1 MAEKYTGEQAI
12 IRLWERIGQA
22 FVRKDGNKVLSDNN
36 FANEDKEKLDSLHNY
51 ELPIA
56 SAETLGGVK
65 IGEGINVAADGTIS
79 AAITPSAQVNWNQVI
94 DTPTTLEGYGITDAA
109 TKEELQEI
117 AEKIAKVVEY
127 KGAVDTVADLDE
139 IENPRIG
146 DMWNVRE
153 NGHNYAWDGEAWDDL
168 GGFVD
173 LSNYWSKDELV
184 EMTVDEIDVITGF
197 ATNVETF
204 KEILKNGGNVD
215 LATNMAPNESFEVKA
230 DTVIDLNGKTL
241 TGSVGG
247 PLFNVNGAKLTL
259 KGEGTV
265 INNHHLAVASN
276 GGEVVIESGNYDSSY
291 EGFKGLGE
299 GAKIIMNGGTLT
311 TSECALGV
319 NRGAYLELNGGTI
332 TTRDNMGI
340 GTNGK
345 NGEGG
350 NTIVMNGGE
359 IVGSITT
366 NGYEAIGVYIA
377 NNDSFTMNGGSIIGN
392 GGAGIC
398 MRGGTVVINDGYIE
412 GKSSENRPVGSTG
425 WIGDMKGEAGNM
437 TQSAI
442 IYHEKANYP
451 GKEGMSLTVN
461 GGVIKGAVH
470 SIEVL
475 SDEVEPAVTVTGG
488 EFTPAYQPVD

>member
-12 IRLWERIGQA
+12 IRLWERIGQVY
-22 FVRKDGNKVLSDNN
+22 VRKDGDKVLSDNN
-36 FANEDKEKLDSLHNY
+36 FSNEDKEKLGSLHNY
-51 ELPIA
+51 ELPTA

-65 IGEGINVAADGTIS
+65 IGAGIHKADDGTIS
-79 AAITPSAQVNWNQVI
+79 VDASPSGSVDWENVEN
-94 DTPTTLEGYGITDAA
+94 TPTTLEGYGITNAA
-109 TKEELQEI
+109 TKEELQEL

-127 KGAVDTVADLDE
+127 KGAVDTVADLDD

-168 GGFVD
+168 GGFID

-184 EMTVDEIDVITGF
+184 EITVDEIDVITGF
-197 ATNVETF
+197 ATNIETF
-204 KEILKNGGNVD
+204 KEILKNGGDVE
-215 LATNMAPNESFEVKA
+215 LAANMTPDESLEIKA
-230 DTVIDLNGKTL
+230 DTVIDLNGKSL
-241 TGSVGG
+241 TGSVNG
-247 PLFNVNGAKLTL
+247 PLFNVDGAKLTL
-259 KGEGTV
+259 KGNGNVT
-265 INNHHLAVASN
+265 NGNYLAVASN
-276 GGEVVIESGNYDSSY
+276 GGEVVIENGNYDSTY
-291 EGFKGLGE
+291 EGFKALGE
-299 GAKIIMNGGTLT
+299 GAKIVMNGGTVT
-311 TSECALGV
+311 TNECALGV
-319 NRGAYLELNGGTI
+319 NRGAYLEMNGGTI
-332 TTRDNMGI
+332 VTRDNMGI

-345 NGEGG
+345 GGEGG

-359 IVGSITT
+359 IVGSIAT

-412 GKSSENRPVGSTG
+412 GKSSENRPAGSTG
-425 WIGDMKGEAGNM
+425 WIGDLKGEAGKM

-461 GGVIKGAVH
+461 GGVIKGAVY

-475 SDEVEPAVTVTGG
+475 SDEVEPAVNITGG
-488 EFTPAYQPVD
+488 EFTPAYQPID